1 MAKGEL
7 TMADHSHEILSPTAA
22 AVGLGVAL
30 IVLFAVCALALFL
43 APGLQASHAWV
54 GLFTTAPV
62 LSLRA
67 WIEGF
72 VFSAVFG
79 AIAGSIFALAYNGVI
94 GRAR

>member
-1 MAKGEL
+1 MAAL
-7 TMADHSHEILSPTAA
+7 SHETLSPTAA
-22 AVGLGVAL
+22 AVGLSVAL
-30 IVLFAVCALALFL
+30 IVLFVVCLLAQLV

-67 WIEGF
+67 WIEGL
-72 VFSAVFG
+72 VFSVVFG
-79 AIAGSIFALAYNGVI
+79 AIAGSIFALAYNAVM